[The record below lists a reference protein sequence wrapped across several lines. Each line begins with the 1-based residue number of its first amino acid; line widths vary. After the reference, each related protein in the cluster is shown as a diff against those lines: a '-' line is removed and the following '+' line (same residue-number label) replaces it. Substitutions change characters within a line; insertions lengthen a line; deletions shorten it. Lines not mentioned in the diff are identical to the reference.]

1 MNAMLH
7 VANCTSDIRHTESID
22 SFRFYTEV
30 VTSAVVNL
38 YQLLNS

>member
-1 MNAMLH
+1 MHAMLH
-7 VANCTSDIRHTESID
+7 VANGISDIRRTESSD

-30 VTSAVVNL
+30 VTPAVVNL

>member
-7 VANCTSDIRHTESID
+7 VANCGTSDIRRTESSD

-30 VTSAVVNL
+30 VTPAVVNL
-38 YQLLNS
+38 Y